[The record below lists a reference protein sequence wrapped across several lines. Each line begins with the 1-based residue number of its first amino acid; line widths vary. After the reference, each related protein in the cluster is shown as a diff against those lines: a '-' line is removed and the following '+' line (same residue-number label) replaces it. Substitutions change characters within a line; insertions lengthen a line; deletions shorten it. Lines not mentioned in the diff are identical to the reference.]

1 MFCRTVFLLLAVV
14 ALSATHAQDTS
25 QQIIP
30 GRSNAPAQYQKP
42 YVILISIDGFRADFT
57 EKHGARFL
65 QSVSQMGV
73 RAEYMTPSFPSLT
86 FPNHYTLVT
95 GLYPSHHGLVDN
107 SYYDTRRQQFYG
119 MGDKQQVADGSWYG
133 GTPLWVLAEK
143 QQLLSASFYWVASEA
158 DIQNTRPT
166 YYYQYNEQIGITERI
181 NTVKNWLSLPQE
193 KRPHLI
199 TFYFPQV
206 DHDAHMYGPDDG
218 RVTTTV
224 QFIDSSIN
232 ALQQI
237 LQPLGLPINYIVV
250 SDHGMTA
257 VNNTNPLPL
266 PKAID
271 TSNFLI
277 PRGDAL
283 LHLYAKDTTT
293 LTATYEALKKEPGM
307 NVYRLNETPAH
318 WHYRAADDRYQRL
331 GNLLLEPQL
340 PNIFNITNRKTSPGK
355 HGFDNHHPDMR
366 ASFMAWGPAF
376 QKGLRIN
383 GFENIHVYPLIA
395 RLLGLKYEE
404 KEIDGR
410 AEVLKGILKQ

>member
-1 MFCRTVFLLLAVV
+1 MFCRTLCLLLTVFV
-14 ALSATHAQDTS
+14 FSAAAQDTT
-25 QQIIP
+25 QQIVP
-30 GRSNAPAQYQKP
+30 GRSNHPSQYHKP
-42 YVILISIDGFRADFT
+42 YVILISIDGFRADFA
-57 EKHGARFL
+57 EKHRANFL
-65 QSVSQMGV
+65 QSVSQLGV

-95 GLYPSHHGLVDN
+95 GLYPAHHGLVDN

-119 MGDKQQVADGSWYG
+119 MGDKAQVADGSWYG

-158 DIQNTRPT
+158 DIQHTRPT
-166 YYYQYNEQIGITERI
+166 YYYKYNEQIGMADRI
-181 NTVKNWLSLPQE
+181 STVKNWLSLPEE

-206 DHDAHMYGPDDG
+206 DHDAHEYGPDDS

-224 QFIDSSIN
+224 RFIDSSIN
-232 ALQQI
+232 ALQQA

-257 VNNTNPLPL
+257 VNNKNPLPL

-271 TSNFLI
+271 TGNFRI

-293 LTATYEALKKEPGM
+293 LAATYQALKKETGM
-307 NVYRLNETPAH
+307 NVYQLNETPAH
-318 WHYRAADDRYQRL
+318 WHYRAADDWHQRL
-331 GNLLLEPQL
+331 GNLILTPQL
-340 PNIFNITNRKTSPGK
+340 PNIFSINNRPISQGK
-355 HGFDNHHPDMR
+355 HGFDNYHPDMR
-366 ASFMAWGPAF
+366 ATFMAWGPAF
-376 QKGLRIN
+376 KTGLRIN

-395 RLLGLKYEE
+395 NLLGLRFDE

-410 AEVLKGILKQ
+410 VEVLKGILK